1 MILKPSQDFD
11 LYRFRIRLSGN
22 GTGKGK
28 QNLKGVKFP
37 DSRDAS

>member
-1 MILKPSQDFD
+1 
-11 LYRFRIRLSGN
+11 LSGN